1 MGGGGGGRQKPNTEE
16 KTQYKNLK
24 RRGLD
29 ILQI

>member
-1 MGGGGGGRQKPNTEE
+1 MGGGGGQKPNTEE